1 MRRLRAWPIALLA
14 AAFLV
19 PGFLPAQRQPAG
31 QAKPAAESKPVDAEP
46 AKAGDKAAAQQQPAE
61 AAKPAAESK
70 PVEAEPAKADD
81 KAAAPPAE
89 EGKRSSEGFQ
99 GSVDV
104 GYRWRSDVR
113 GNLNSYRSVV
123 NLGEGPKLF
132 GAELSVRPGAK
143 KFFDRMEVRANS
155 WGGDPYNTARLDVGK
170 SGVYELSADYR
181 NLAYFNFLPSF
192 ANPAIER
199 GIFLNQ
205 RSFDI
210 GRRLAEVRLDLRPGK
225 TITPY
230 LAWSHDSGS
239 GQGITDFVS
248 DGNEYPVA
256 TLLRDKT
263 DNLRGGVRITRGAFH
278 LTLEQGGAFF
288 KDDSRAFD
296 ADRNPGNRT
305 TPLLGQT
312 LFLSRLEQAY
322 GVRGRN
328 VYSQAL
334 LSASLGSR
342 LDISGQFLY
351 SRPTSDATYWQS
363 NTGNFVNLQSLLF
376 FSGQQ
381 GLATAQAKQPHTS
394 ASAGAEYRPFR
405 RLRIFETFLTDR
417 LHNASSAAVDQQ
429 ILLSGQQP
437 FLADRLIWNYNQQQV
452 DAFFD
457 ATSKITLRGGY
468 RYVWGE
474 STLRAPQLFPQ
485 PAGERFE
492 LRRNVGLAGVTARA
506 GDKLS
511 TAVDYEGAAGDRT
524 YFRTGLQ
531 DYQKLRARARY
542 QAAAT
547 LALQATFSY
556 LNNQNPDP
564 LSNYDFES
572 RESALSVYWTPGGGK
587 RVALTAEY
595 ARLTIRSDIGYLDPL
610 TLTGAQSV
618 YRDRGHSATSVLD
631 VALGKAKLQ
640 VGGSLFVSSGSRPT
654 NFYQPVAALAV
665 PIAKRVE
672 WRSEW
677 RWYSLSESLYSYEG
691 FGSHMFVTGL
701 RLHTR

>member
-1 MRRLRAWPIALLA
+1 MRRLRLRPIMLCPIVLCPMAFLAPAPAQEQLA
-14 AAFLV
+14 A
-19 PGFLPAQRQPAG
+19 PSR
-31 QAKPAAESKPVDAEP
+31 AAEQEQPVAPAKSPEP
-46 AKAGDKAAAQQQPAE
+46 AKSSEPE
-61 AAKPAAESK
+61 KPGGPSK
-70 PVEAEPAKADD
+70 PLEAEPAKAED
-81 KAAAPPAE
+81 KAVAVAAE
-89 EGKRSSEGFQ
+89 EGKRSTEGFQ

-104 GYRWRSDVR
+104 GYRVRSDVR
-113 GNLNSYRSVV
+113 GSVNSYRSVV

-132 GAELSVRPGAK
+132 GAELSLHPGAK
-143 KFFDRMEVRANS
+143 KLFDRIEVRANS
-155 WGGDPYNTARLDVGK
+155 WGGDPYNTARLDAGK
-170 SGVYELSADYR
+170 GGVYELSADYR

-199 GIFLNQ
+199 GILLNQ
-205 RSFDI
+205 RSIDL

-256 TLLRDKT
+256 TLLRDTT
-263 DNLRGGVRITRGAFH
+263 DNLRGGVRITRGGFH

-296 ADRNPGNRT
+296 ADRIPGNRL

-334 LSASLGSR
+334 LSTSLGSK
-342 LDISGQFLY
+342 LDVSGQFLY
-351 SRPTSDATYWQS
+351 SRPTSDTSYWQS
-363 NTGNFVNLQSLLF
+363 NAGNFVNLQSLLF

-417 LHNASSAAVDQQ
+417 LHNASGVAVAEQ
-429 ILLSGQQP
+429 ILLGGQQP
-437 FLADRLIWNYNQQQV
+437 VLADRLVWNYNQQQV

-506 GDKLS
+506 GDKFS
-511 TAVDYEGAAGDRT
+511 AAVDYEGAAGDRT

-531 DYQKLRARARY
+531 DYQKVRARTRY

-564 LSNYDFES
+564 RSSYDFES
-572 RESALSVYWTPGGGK
+572 RESALSVYWTPGGGR

-595 ARLTIRSDIGYLDPL
+595 ARLTIRSDISYLDPL
-610 TLTGAQSV
+610 TLTREQSL

-631 VALGKAKLQ
+631 LALGKAKLQ
-640 VGGSLFVSSGSRPT
+640 VGGSLFISSGSRAT
-654 NFYQPVAALAV
+654 NFYQPVAGLAV
-665 PIAKRVE
+665 PLSKRVE

-677 RWYSLSESLYSYEG
+677 RWYSLSESIYSYEG
-691 FGSHMFVTGL
+691 FGSHIFVTGL